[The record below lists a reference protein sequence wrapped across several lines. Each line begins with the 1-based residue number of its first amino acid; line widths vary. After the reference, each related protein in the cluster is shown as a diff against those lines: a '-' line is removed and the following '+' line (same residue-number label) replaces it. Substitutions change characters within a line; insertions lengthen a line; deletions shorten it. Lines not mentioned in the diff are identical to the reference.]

1 MNISIS
7 VQKYSYSFL
16 KLSWPLKYQLEHYSR
31 LLDRMFCLII
41 LGGRCQTNDLLHD
54 PNSYLL
60 GNKMQNGIA
69 HTFSSNGALHFM
81 KSYGQ
86 VKKKISKCIFFQ
98 I

>member
-7 VQKYSYSFL
+7 VQKYSFSFL
-16 KLSWPLKYQLEHYSR
+16 KISWPLKYQIEHYSR

-54 PNSYLL
+54 SNNYLF

-86 VKKKISKCIFFQ
+86 VKKKISNCIFFQ